1 MNTPSGQTSGVRIT
15 TACPSE
21 ADIGRL
27 QTCGTHLLGYRMLTL
42 TLTILILATSLVSVP
57 ATKQLKHT
65 PNSNSISISRLEL
78 PSGIRDQIKVRVL
91 FSMYS
96 SPEISCE
103 GTGTGPGGGAEIDV
117 GKSELLTAR
126 ENLHAGGSHPIR
138 IKL

>member
-15 TACPSE
+15 TACTSE
-21 ADIGRL
+21 ADIERL

-42 TLTILILATSLVSVP
+42 TLTIIILAASLVPVP

-65 PNSNSISISRLEL
+65 PNSNSTSTSRLEL

-91 FSMYS
+91 FSVYT

-103 GTGTGPGGGAEIDV
+103 GTGTDPGGGAEINV

-126 ENLHAGGSHPIR
+126 ESLRTGGGRPIR
-138 IKL
+138 IKF